1 MAVTNRKDPAADQR
15 EALRRELLR
24 LIVKN
29 EAKRREERKPRA
41 AEK

>member
-1 MAVTNRKDPAADQR
+1 MIRTTNPPPQTAAER

-29 EAKRREERKPRA
+29 EARRRGERDSASK
-41 AEK
+41 